1 MEQIVFDDT
10 TQALIED
17 YETGYVLMIQ
27 PEEELADHRFYD
39 FSVLTPNAE
48 NAGYDL
54 ISAQELTAWT
64 GPTKPTLLNLG
75 VRAMLVDIE
84 TRLPVHY
91 WLLPRSSIYKTGCI
105 MANSV
110 GVIDSSYRGVLK
122 APVVRVVDDATGFVK
137 GERYFQIVAPNM
149 GKILVVR
156 RVASLPETARG
167 EGGFGST
174 GTSYRLVSKLSTP
187 NT

>member
-1 MEQIVFDDT
+1 MEQIVFDDA
-10 TQALIED
+10 TQALIEN

-39 FSVLTPNAE
+39 FSIGTLNTE

-54 ISAQELTAWT
+54 ISAQDLS
-64 GPTKPTLLNLG
+64 GPTTPTLLNLG

-84 TRLPVHY
+84 TRLPIHY

-122 APVVRVVDDATGFVK
+122 APVVSVVEGAIGFVK

-174 GTSYRLVSKLSTP
+174 GTS
-187 NT
+187 